1 MYEDAQEIFDYLP
14 INKNS
19 VEEEYVNYLWN
30 ALVSLDSGD
39 QEGIPFLIMPFHLL
53 FMLSI
58 QYKILRIFKYKKEQY
73 QSAFLLY
80 PPRDGEKELL
90 NPESV
95 FTMGLLEES
104 KMVNIFKI
112 INVSDSII
120 GSIKS
125 LIKNRNENLA
135 HAKGGIER
143 NLEDRVLEYINI
155 MKQIQQYFKEINNEV
170 SKKWLKEMGTGQDGV
185 DYIELHLAEE
195 YICPVDMN
203 QWELK
208 ILDKKLNEKI

>member
-1 MYEDAQEIFDYLP
+1 MYEDAQEIFEYLP

-19 VEEEYVNYLWN
+19 VEEEYVNHLWN

-39 QEGIPFLIMPFHLL
+39 QEGISFLIMPFHLL
-53 FMLSI
+53 FMLGI
-58 QYKILRIFKYKKEQY
+58 QYKILRIFKYKKERY

-80 PPRDGEKELL
+80 PLRDGEKELL

-95 FTMGLLEES
+95 FTMGFLEES
-104 KMVNIFKI
+104 KMVNMLKI
-112 INVSDSII
+112 VNVSDSIV

-143 NLEDRVLEYINI
+143 NLEDRVFEYINI
-155 MKQIQQYFKEINNEV
+155 MKQIQPYFEEINDEV
-170 SKKWLKEMGTGQDGV
+170 AEKWLKEMGTGQDGV
-185 DYIELHLAEE
+185 DYIELHTAEE
-195 YICPVDMN
+195 YLCNADM
-203 QWELK
+203 WTGKLSTLE
-208 ILDKKLNEKI
+208 KKLNNDL